1 MPASDS
7 YQHQSPAISRAE
19 RTAAGV
25 DFDSPLMRLAAGGPP
40 RADAARRCLIALYRQ
55 AGRSTAL
62 ASA

>member
-25 DFDSPLMRLAAGGPP
+25 DFDSPLMRLAAGARHAPTQ
-40 RADAARRCLIALYRQ
+40 RDAV
-55 AGRSTAL
+55 
-62 ASA
+62 